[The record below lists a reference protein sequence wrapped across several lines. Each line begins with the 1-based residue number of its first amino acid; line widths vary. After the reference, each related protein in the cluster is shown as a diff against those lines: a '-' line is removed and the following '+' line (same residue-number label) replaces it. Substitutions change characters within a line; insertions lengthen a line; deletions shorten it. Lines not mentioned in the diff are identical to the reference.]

1 MLFVSFVAKSSLN
14 FCYRTLVVSLLA
26 AFPLISY
33 SQPAKPDAKRLPVA
47 HPHAPEPPA
56 PSGGRSNERTITVD
70 KNVTVSLCVT
80 QGTLKINGWSR
91 GEVRVFVKDGA
102 KFAFQVLEK
111 SMHSEA
117 PGWIKIA
124 SAEPAKSRYGAQS
137 ECLWGDEIEIDAPVN
152 STITLQG
159 QEATTTVDG
168 VKKASVKMIG
178 GDISLRNIAEGVT
191 ASTYQ
196 GDITVDESGGS
207 MMLDTSGGNIVVF
220 DAGPSQIGDIFRAK
234 TNSGTLSLDS
244 LRYRQIDVNSISG
257 SVLFKGEILSGGT
270 YALGTTKGSI
280 KMSVPADSS
289 FQVVALYGSGTF
301 SSELP
306 MKVQTEDVS
315 TGPVKRQVGLI
326 GKGGANVK
334 LTSNSGSIM
343 IKKK

>member
-1 MLFVSFVAKSSLN
+1 MNSLFGKIKFSLIA
-14 FCYRTLVVSLLA
+14 VSLFA
-26 AFPLISY
+26 ALPLISY
-33 SQPAKPDAKRLPVA
+33 SQPAKPDPKGVPVA

-56 PSGGRSNERTITVD
+56 RSGGGSNERTITVD

-80 QGTLKINGWSR
+80 QGTLKMNGWSR
-91 GEVRVFVKDGA
+91 GEVRVFVKNGS
-102 KFAFQVLEK
+102 KFAFQVLQK
-111 SMHSEA
+111 SMNSEA

-137 ECLWGDEIEIDAPVN
+137 ECLWGDEIEIDAPFN
-152 STITLQG
+152 STVTVQG

-191 ASTYQ
+191 ASTYR

-207 MMLDTSGGNIVVF
+207 MMLDTSSGNIVVF

-257 SVLFKGEILSGGT
+257 SVLFKGEILSGGS
-270 YALGTTKGSI
+270 YAFGTTKGSI

-306 MKVQTEDVS
+306 MKVQTEDLS
-315 TGPVKRQVGLI
+315 SGPVKRQVGLI
-326 GKGGANVK
+326 GKGGANVR
-334 LTSNSGSIM
+334 LTSNSGSM
-343 IKKK
+343 VIKKK